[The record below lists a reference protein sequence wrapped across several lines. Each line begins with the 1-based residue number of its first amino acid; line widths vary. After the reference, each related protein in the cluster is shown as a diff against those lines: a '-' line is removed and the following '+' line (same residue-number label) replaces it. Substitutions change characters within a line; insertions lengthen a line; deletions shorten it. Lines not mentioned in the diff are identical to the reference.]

1 MNSKSELEI
10 EPSWTSSPAVRLPK
24 TCANFHSSGCEDP
37 AAAGASSPPPIIS
50 LNKEIRNAN
59 PQTNRSEWIWFFYTN
74 LSESGNAVASFIV
87 VLSNHTS
94 TDSNEDEVPLS
105 LKLYLRNSPSMRFLS
120 LSLCLSLAETQS
132 LCKMKIDE
140 ISLTHRYTYTLSLFI
155 FLVYFFS
162 FLDDD

>member
-10 EPSWTSSPAVRLPK
+10 EPSWTSSSGVRSPK

-50 LNKEIRNAN
+50 LSKEIRNAN
-59 PQTNRSEWIWFFYTN
+59 AQTNRSEWIWIFYTN
-74 LSESGNAVASFIV
+74 LSDSGNAVMSFIV

-105 LKLYLRNSPSMRFLS
+105 LKLYLWNSHRWDFSLSLSLSRSLKLNLSVKWKSMRFLS
-120 LSLCLSLAETQS
+120 RTDTHTHSLSL
-132 LCKMKIDE
+132 
-140 ISLTHRYTYTLSLFI
+140 
-155 FLVYFFS
+155 
-162 FLDDD
+162 